1 MSRLTCIVL
10 DDYQG
15 AAKADASWIRLSR
28 GVDVTFIDRH
38 IEHDEELIRTLRNAD
53 VVVVMRERTPL
64 PGYILEQLPGLKLI
78 VTSGMRNAS
87 IDLATAAARGIV
99 VCGTASESGPPAEL
113 TWALLLALARHLGEE
128 RDAMR
133 SNGPWQSSVG
143 ADLEGRTLGILG
155 LGKIGKRVCRVAKAF
170 GMRVLAW
177 SPNLD
182 EQRAEA
188 EGAVLASSKQA
199 LFAESDFVSL
209 HLVLSERTRG
219 IVGRAELAAMPPHAL
234 LVNTSR
240 AGLVD
245 RDALLEA
252 LRTHRIAGAAL
263 DVYEQEPLPADD
275 PFRALPNVLAS
286 PHLGYVTQRN
296 YATYFGQ
303 AVEDI
308 EAWLAGAPIRVIN
321 G

>member
-1 MSRLTCIVL
+1 MSRLKCIVL

-15 AAKADASWIRLSR
+15 AAKADGSWKRLGDS
-28 GVDVTFIDRH
+28 VDLVFMSH
-38 IEHDEELIRTLRNAD
+38 HVEHDGELISALRDANM
-53 VVVVMRERTPL
+53 VVVMRERTPL
-64 PGYILEQLPGLKLI
+64 PAHILEQLPELKLI
-78 VTSGMRNAS
+78 VTSGMRNTS
-87 IDLATAAARGIV
+87 IDQAAAAARGIV
-99 VCGTASESGPPAEL
+99 VCGTASESAPPAEL

-170 GMRVLAW
+170 GMQVLAW

-182 EQRAEA
+182 EKRAAA
-188 EGAVLASSKQA
+188 EGAILASSKEV
-199 LFAESDFVSL
+199 LFAESDFVTL

-219 IVGRAELAAMPPHAL
+219 IVGRPELAAMQPHAL

-245 RDALLEA
+245 REALLDALMT
-252 LRTHRIAGAAL
+252 RSIAGAAL
-263 DVYEQEPLPADD
+263 DVHDHEPLPADD
-275 PFRALPNVLAS
+275 PFRVLPNVLAS

-296 YATYFGQ
+296 YAAYFGQ

-308 EAWLAGAPIRVIN
+308 EAWLAGTPIRVLN
-321 G
+321 N